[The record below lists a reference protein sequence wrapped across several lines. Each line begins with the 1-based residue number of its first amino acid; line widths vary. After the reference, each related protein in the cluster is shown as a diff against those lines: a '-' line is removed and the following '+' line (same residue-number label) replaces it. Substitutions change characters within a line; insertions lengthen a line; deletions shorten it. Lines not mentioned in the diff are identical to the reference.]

1 MSGGIE
7 IDGAVAVVTGA
18 TSGIGRATAVG
29 LAERGA
35 SVALAARSE
44 DDLEEVAATC
54 RDAGGRALAV
64 PTDVSREDDVEKLAA
79 RTIEAFGGFNVWIND
94 AAVMAYGAFS
104 EIPPDTYR
112 QVLETNLF
120 GTIHGARAALGH
132 FYDRGRGVL
141 LNVDSLYGR
150 VSTPYVSPY
159 VVSKFGVR
167 GLSLSLRQETAR
179 TDGIDVCT
187 VLPEAVDTPI
197 FSHAANYTGTD
208 VTALPLTVDPDRVV
222 RAIVRCIERPQREVI
237 VGVAGRFFAWGR
249 ALAPR
254 AYVWV
259 TSHLMDRLAF
269 RDGTTAT
276 HHGNVFSP
284 EPELNQ
290 VDGGWREQRRRL
302 RRTVAAGAVA
312 MGAAPLAAWLRHRR
326 HDTRKSR
333 WRPA

>member
-7 IDGAVAVVTGA
+7 VDGAVAVVTGA

-35 SVALAARSE
+35 SVVLAARSE
-44 DDLEEVAATC
+44 EDLEDVAADC
-54 RDAGGRALAV
+54 REAGGRALEVA
-64 PTDVSREDDVEKLAA
+64 TDVSREEDVEKLAA
-79 RTIEAFGGFNVWIND
+79 RAVEELGGFDVWIND
-94 AAVMAYGAFS
+94 AAVMAYGAFW
-104 EIPPDTYR
+104 EIPTDTYR

-120 GTIHGARAALGH
+120 GTVHGARAALGH
-132 FYDRGRGVL
+132 FRDRGRGVL
-141 LNVDSLYGR
+141 VNIDSLYGR

-197 FSHAANYTGTD
+197 FHHAANYTGSR
-208 VTALPLTVDPDRVV
+208 VSALPFTADPQRVV
-222 RAIVRCIERPQREVI
+222 RAVVRCIERPKREVV

-254 AYVWV
+254 VYVWV
-259 TSHLMDRLAF
+259 TARLMDRLAF
-269 RDGTTAT
+269 RDDTAGR
-276 HHGNVFSP
+276 HHGNVFAP
-284 EPELNQ
+284 EPELNR
-290 VDGGWREQRRRL
+290 VDGGWRERRRGL
-302 RRTVAAGAVA
+302 RRTAVAGAATAVA
-312 MGAAPLAAWLRHRR
+312 VPLVAWLRQRAAR
-326 HDTRKSR
+326 
-333 WRPA
+333 

>member
-1 MSGGIE
+1 MRGGIE

-44 DDLEEVAATC
+44 GDLEEVAAAC
-54 RDAGGRALAV
+54 REAGGRAVAV
-64 PTDVSREDDVEKLAA
+64 PTDVSREEDVEKLAA
-79 RTIEAFGGFNVWIND
+79 RAIEEFGGFDVWIND
-94 AAVMAYGAFS
+94 AAVMAFGAFS
-104 EIPPDTYR
+104 EIPTDTYR

-120 GTIHGARAALGH
+120 GTIHGARSALDH

-167 GLSLSLRQETAR
+167 GLSLSLRQETTR
-179 TDGIDVCT
+179 TEGIDVCT

-208 VTALPLTVDPDRVV
+208 VSALPLTVDPDRVM
-222 RAIVRCIERPQREVI
+222 RAIVRCIERPKREVI
-237 VGVAGRFFAWGR
+237 VGVSGRFFAWGR
-249 ALAPR
+249 ALAPG
-254 AYVWV
+254 AYVWA

-269 RDGTTAT
+269 RDDTISR
-276 HHGNVFSP
+276 HHGNVFRP

-290 VDGGWREQRRRL
+290 IDGGWRQRRRGL
-302 RRTVAAGAVA
+302 RRTVATGAVA
-312 MGAAPLAAWLRHRR
+312 MAAAPLAAWLRHRR
-326 HDTRKSR
+326 HDTWSAR
-333 WRPA
+333 